1 MLSKS
6 VSISLFSGIL
16 VLSLGCRKEAAT
28 VPSAARLAKKTKV
41 SEEVDEDSPLGEAG
55 GGAFVDVEGAL
66 FRAPFR
72 LTFKSRKSSPKG
84 LEVGQKLSLELNQN
98 SSQPES
104 LARRIVAENPSAL
117 TGFMNSVRSRQLT
130 EKQAELVLQTLAFM
144 PEEEELSELFLSLKP
159 TALGRLAE
167 RQLLSLKD
175 TALQFLTKKINDQP
189 QACPAPTYRI
199 CKRLL
204 TESDFAVVN
213 SLLMN
218 SRGPGAWSILELALS
233 IESRTAQRRI
243 KEHLFFGDTSSRLL
257 AMKSLQSSPTPL
269 FSDFLR
275 TQLDFNGASQPE
287 ESRSLKVEAIRTL
300 AHFRDVK
307 VIPKLMNFINENDKA
322 LSYESLK
329 ALKVITL
336 KQKSKKEW
344 LQWWQEY
351 GPVHANIEQ
360 QRMLAL
366 DPRAKTEQRV
376 TAIRNMSQF
385 LDESITRTLVAL
397 FIDLDEDVQLEAIRQ
412 SAYCPEAD
420 VAFALVRL
428 LDSKRDL
435 VVRSAHLALQRV
447 TKQKYGRS
455 KAAWVNYLKKRL
467 ESI

>member
-1 MLSKS
+1 MLSKTVS
-6 VSISLFSGIL
+6 VCLFCWIV
-16 VLSLGCRKEAAT
+16 VLSWGCQKEAT
-28 VPSAARLAKKTKV
+28 KVPSAARLTKKTKT
-41 SEEVDEDSPLGEAG
+41 SQEFEEDSSAEEVG
-55 GGAFVDVEGAL
+55 GGAFGDAEGAL
-66 FRAPFR
+66 IQAPFR
-72 LTFKSRKSSPKG
+72 LKFKSRKTSQKG
-84 LEVGQKLSLELNQN
+84 LAAGQKLGLELNQN
-98 SSQPES
+98 SSQPEA

-130 EKQAELVLQTLAFM
+130 ENQATLVLQTLAFM
-144 PEEEELSELFLSLKP
+144 PEEDELSELFLSLRP
-159 TALGRLAE
+159 TSLGRLAE

-175 TALQFLTKKINDQP
+175 TALPFLTKKINDQP
-189 QACPAPTYRI
+189 QACPAPTFRI

-204 TESDFAVVN
+204 SESDFAVVD
-213 SLLMN
+213 SLLMK

-233 IESRTAQRRI
+233 IENRTARRRL
-243 KEHLFFGDTSSRLL
+243 KEHLFFGNTSSRLL
-257 AMKSLQSSPTPL
+257 AMKSLRSSPTPL

-275 TQLDFNGASQPE
+275 TQLDFNGASQAD

-300 AHFRDVK
+300 AHFRDFR

-344 LQWWQEY
+344 LEWWQEY
-351 GPVHANIEQ
+351 ASVHANIER
-360 QRMLAL
+360 QRMIAL
-366 DPRAKTEQRV
+366 DPRANTEQRV

-397 FIDLDEDVQLEAIRQ
+397 FIEVNEDVQLEAIRQ
-412 SAYCPEAD
+412 SAKCPEAD
-420 VAFALVRL
+420 VALPLVRL

-435 VVRSAHLALQRV
+435 VVRAAHLALQRV

-455 KAAWVNYLKKRL
+455 KAAWINYLKKKL